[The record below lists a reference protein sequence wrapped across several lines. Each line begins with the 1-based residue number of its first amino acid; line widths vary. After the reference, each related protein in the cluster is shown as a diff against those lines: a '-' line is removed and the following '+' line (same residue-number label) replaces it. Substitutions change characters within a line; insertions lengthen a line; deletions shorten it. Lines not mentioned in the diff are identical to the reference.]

1 MKKINLKGLNEV
13 LSDKELK
20 SVIGSS
26 GQYGPGSCC
35 CVTCY
40 NENPPGIL
48 SSCSGAYEF
57 CGGAVAQADNCYCPG
72 EDPDKESAYLK
83 CMAIFGSEFMCQSFL

>member
-26 GQYGPGSCC
+26 GQSSSGDCC

-40 NENPPGIL
+40 NDNPSGIIR
-48 SSCSGAYEF
+48 SCNDAYTF
-57 CGGAVAQADNCYCPG
+57 CGGAVEHADNCNCPG
-72 EDPDKESAYLK
+72 PSNAWLK
-83 CMAIFGSEFMCQSFL
+83 CMEDYVYPGWASPSFCDGL